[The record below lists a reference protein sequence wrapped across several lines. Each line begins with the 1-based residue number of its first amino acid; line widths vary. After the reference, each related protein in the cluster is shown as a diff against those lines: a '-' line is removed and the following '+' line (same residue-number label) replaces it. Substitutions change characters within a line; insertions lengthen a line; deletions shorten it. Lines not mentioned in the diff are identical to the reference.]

1 MSARWSSTATD
12 HSADQD
18 NLTLGLLEVARSSHI
33 EMVKHRPR
41 RGWVLP
47 SRENVTVSS
56 HLRKVVS
63 GVADFERENL
73 AWRLPVVVATSTLA
87 LMLICVW
94 LDHVAYAIPLGAGAL
109 FVPVVGMH
117 APLPRRIL
125 TQLWTLMWIM
135 LGTLAGGLVSS
146 DQVLVSTLGVLLA
159 GVFGFGCGFV
169 GAAGTTARLL
179 GVLTLVVFVVFMGGP
194 DTPLG
199 ALEVAVVLGLGG
211 LVQVVVITLARLRS
225 EPLRTWVFVP
235 VESSLIS
242 RLRAGWSTRNDYL
255 RHGVRLGLA
264 IMAATALSQALSW
277 PHQFWIP
284 MTVAWVSAPDNTGTA
299 TRVAA
304 RMLGTLG
311 GIAIVAA
318 VLGWQPVSPY
328 GVAVLAGLGAL
339 MTIVFFPVQY
349 GLAVVGVTVFVASLL
364 SLLGDPLS
372 ATETYRVLETFIAC
386 VVTVAFAFVWR
397 ALPVGDVRRGQP
409 GNDPSLVPPG

>member
-1 MSARWSSTATD
+1 M
-12 HSADQD
+12 
-18 NLTLGLLEVARSSHI
+18 
-33 EMVKHRPR
+33 
-41 RGWVLP
+41 
-47 SRENVTVSS
+47 SS
-56 HLRKVVS
+56 HLRQVVS

-73 AWRLPVVVATSTLA
+73 AWRLPAVVATSTLA
-87 LMLICVW
+87 LLVICIW
-94 LDHVAYAIPLGAGAL
+94 LGHLAYAIPLGAGAL

-117 APLPRRIL
+117 SPMPRRIR

-135 LGTLAGGLVSS
+135 LGTFAGGLVSS
-146 DQVLVSTLGVLLA
+146 DQVLIPTLGVLLA

-169 GAAGTTARLL
+169 GAAGATARLT

-211 LVQVVVITLARLRS
+211 LVQVVVIALARLRA
-225 EPLRTWVFVP
+225 EPFRTWAFVP
-235 VESSLIS
+235 VEPSLSS
-242 RLRAGWSTRNDYL
+242 RLRARWNTRNDYL

-264 IMAATALSQALSW
+264 IMVATTLSQVLAW

-284 MTVAWVSAPDNTGTA
+284 MTVAWVSVPDSTGMA

-304 RMLGTLG
+304 RMLGTLV
-311 GIAIVAA
+311 GIAIVAL
-318 VLGWQPVSPY
+318 VLGWSPVSPY

-339 MTIVFFPVQY
+339 ITIVFFPVQY

-386 VVTVAFAFVWR
+386 VLTVAFSFIWR
-397 ALPVGDVRRGQP
+397 AMPVDDVRRSRSDT
-409 GNDPSLVPPG
+409 DPSRAHPG